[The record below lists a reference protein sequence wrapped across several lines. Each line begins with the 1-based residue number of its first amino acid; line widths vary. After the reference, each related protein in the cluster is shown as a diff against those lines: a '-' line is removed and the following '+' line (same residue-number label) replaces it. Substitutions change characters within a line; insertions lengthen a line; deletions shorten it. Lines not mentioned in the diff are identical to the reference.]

1 MYYDYEKCEKI
12 VVPAPFGR
20 TITPM
25 FMGDDPVITES
36 NFSVHMTEW
45 MPGCQVDNHIHEES
59 MEAMYC
65 ISGTGI
71 AQVNG
76 EEHPFYPGAMIVAPP
91 KVTHQITNTGTELLR
106 VLCIFSP
113 PNTGAELRNRAMQTV
128 EAARK
133 LAEEGK

>member
-1 MYYDYEKCEKI
+1 MYYNYDTSESI
-12 VVPAPFGR
+12 QIPAPFGR

-25 FMGDDPVITES
+25 FMDDDPQITET

-45 MPGCQVDNHIHEES
+45 EPGCQVDNHTHADS

-76 EEHPFYPGAMIVAPP
+76 TEYPFAPGATIGAPP
-91 KVTHQITNTGTELLR
+91 HVTHQITNTGTELLR

-113 PNTGAELRNRAMQTV
+113 ACTGKDLKDRAMKTIE
-128 EAARK
+128 EANRQNK
-133 LAEEGK
+133 

>member
-1 MYYDYEKCEKI
+1 MYYTYDTCESI
-12 VVPAPFGR
+12 SVPAPFGR

-25 FMGDDPVITES
+25 FMGDDKVIPES

-45 MPGCQVDNHIHEES
+45 EPGCQVDNHSHASS

-76 EEHPFYPGAMIVAPP
+76 RSTPS
-91 KVTHQITNTGTELLR
+91 
-106 VLCIFSP
+106 SP
-113 PNTGAELRNRAMQTV
+113 VP
-128 EAARK
+128 
-133 LAEEGK
+133 

>member
-1 MYYDYEKCEKI
+1 MYYEFDKCESI
-12 VVPAPFGR
+12 VVPQPFGR

-45 MPGCQVDNHIHEES
+45 LPGCQVDNHIHDES

-65 ISGTGI
+65 ISGTGV

-113 PNTGAELRNRAMQTV
+113 PNTAEGLRNRAMETV
-128 EAARK
+128 AEALK
-133 LAEEGK
+133 QNQE

>member
-1 MYYDYEKCEKI
+1 MYYDYDKCESI

-45 MPGCQVDNHIHEES
+45 LPGCQVDDHFHDDS

-65 ISGTGI
+65 ISGTGV

-76 EEHPFYPGAMIVAPP
+76 VEYPFHPGAMIVAPP

-113 PNTGAELRNRAMQTV
+113 PNTAEGLRSRAMETV
-128 EAARK
+128 EAAKK

>member
-1 MYYDYEKCEKI
+1 MYYEFEKCEKI
-12 VVPAPFGR
+12 EVPAPFGR

-36 NFSVHMTEW
+36 SFSVHMTEW
-45 MPGCQVDNHIHEES
+45 QPGCQVDNHFHEDS

-65 ISGTGI
+65 ISGRGV

-91 KVTHQITNTGTELLR
+91 NVTHQITNTGTELLR

-113 PNTGAELRNRAMQTV
+113 PNTAAGLRNRAMETV
-128 EAARK
+128 TKTLRQNDV
-133 LAEEGK
+133 